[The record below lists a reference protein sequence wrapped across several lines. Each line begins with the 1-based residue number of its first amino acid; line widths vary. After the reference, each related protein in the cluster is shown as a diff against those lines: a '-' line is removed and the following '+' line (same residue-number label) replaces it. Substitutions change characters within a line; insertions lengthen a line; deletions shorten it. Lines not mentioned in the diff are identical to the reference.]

1 MKEIPKYYD
10 NLDLTLEEILGLIHR
25 GVKDRKSGFH
35 NFVLATSSFK
45 NEPDARTVVL
55 RGFDSEKME
64 ISFHSDLRSQKIN
77 QLIKNKNVCL
87 VFYDEKKKIQLRIRG
102 KTNIKKSFH
111 EAWNKLTNWSKRCY
125 LTENPPGQESRKP
138 SSGFPEEFAFD
149 APTLEQTKD
158 VLKNFGQ
165 IRVSINEIEWLF
177 LASQGHRRA
186 LFKINRDNS
195 NLSIESKWLVP

>member
-1 MKEIPKYYD
+1 MKQLPNYYD
-10 NLDLTLEEILGLIHR
+10 DLDLTLKEILGLIQR

-55 RGFDSEKME
+55 RGFDSKKME

-102 KTNIKKSFH
+102 RTNINKSFH

-125 LTENPPGQESRKP
+125 LTVSPPGQESRKP

-149 APTLEQTKD
+149 APSLEQTKEG
-158 VLKNFGQ
+158 LKNFGQ
-165 IRVSINEIEWLF
+165 IIVSINQIEWLF

-186 LFKINRDNS
+186 LFEVVKNGS
-195 NLSIESKWLVP
+195 KFLIEGKWLIP

>member
-10 NLDLTLEEILGLIHR
+10 NLDLTLEEILGLIQR
-25 GVKDRKSGFH
+25 AVKDRKSGFH
-35 NFVLATSSFK
+35 NFILATSFDNK
-45 NEPDARTVVL
+45 PDARTVVL

-64 ISFHSDLRSQKIN
+64 LSFHSDLRSQKIN

-102 KTNIKKSFH
+102 RTNINKSFP

-125 LTENPPGQESRKP
+125 LTVSPPGQESRKP
-138 SSGFPEEFAFD
+138 SSGFPKEFAFD
-149 APTLEQTKD
+149 APSLEQAKD
-158 VLKNFGQ
+158 GFKNFGQ
-165 IRVSINEIEWLF
+165 IRVNINEIEWLF

-186 LFKINRDNS
+186 LFEVIKNGS
-195 NLSIESKWLVP
+195 KFLIEGKWLIP

>member
-10 NLDLTLEEILGLIHR
+10 NLDLTLEEILGLIQR

-87 VFYDEKKKIQLRIRG
+87 VFYDEKKLKSLMLHNKFNFVKTIIMPIKLR
-102 KTNIKKSFH
+102 F
-111 EAWNKLTNWSKRCY
+111 LSKY
-125 LTENPPGQESRKP
+125 LKRFCLYSVFYK
-138 SSGFPEEFAFD
+138 
-149 APTLEQTKD
+149 
-158 VLKNFGQ
+158 
-165 IRVSINEIEWLF
+165 
-177 LASQGHRRA
+177 
-186 LFKINRDNS
+186 
-195 NLSIESKWLVP
+195 

>member
-10 NLDLTLEEILGLIHR
+10 NLDLTLEEILGLIQR

-77 QLIKNKNVCL
+77 QLIKNKDVCL
-87 VFYDEKKKIQLRIRG
+87 VFYDEKKK
-102 KTNIKKSFH
+102 
-111 EAWNKLTNWSKRCY
+111 
-125 LTENPPGQESRKP
+125 
-138 SSGFPEEFAFD
+138 
-149 APTLEQTKD
+149 
-158 VLKNFGQ
+158 
-165 IRVSINEIEWLF
+165 
-177 LASQGHRRA
+177 
-186 LFKINRDNS
+186 NS
-195 NLSIESKWLVP
+195 T

>member
-1 MKEIPKYYD
+1 MGSEDKGIRMLIKKNCDFVVRIETVIKKDAIVDSLNVSNACAIILNQLTIRMKEIPKYYD
-10 NLDLTLEEILGLIHR
+10 NLDLTLEEILGLIQR

-87 VFYDEKKKIQLRIRG
+87 VFYDEKKKNST
-102 KTNIKKSFH
+102 K
-111 EAWNKLTNWSKRCY
+111 NK
-125 LTENPPGQESRKP
+125 RKNKYKEVI
-138 SSGFPEEFAFD
+138 S
-149 APTLEQTKD
+149 
-158 VLKNFGQ
+158 
-165 IRVSINEIEWLF
+165 
-177 LASQGHRRA
+177 
-186 LFKINRDNS
+186 
-195 NLSIESKWLVP
+195 

>member
-10 NLDLTLEEILGLIHR
+10 NLDLTLEEILGLIQR

-35 NFVLATSSFK
+35 NFVLATSSFE

-77 QLIKNKNVCL
+77 QLNKNKNVCL
-87 VFYDEKKKIQLRIRG
+87 VFYDEKRKIQLRIKG
-102 KTNIKKSFH
+102 KTNIKKSFQ
-111 EAWNKLTNWSKRCY
+111 EAWDKLTNWSKRCY
-125 LTENPPGQESRKP
+125 LTENPPGQESKKP
-138 SSGFPEEFAFD
+138 SSGFSEEFAFD
-149 APTLEQTKD
+149 APSLEQTKEGF
-158 VLKNFGQ
+158 KNFGQ
-165 IRVSINEIEWLF
+165 IRVSINQIEWLF

-186 LFKINRDNS
+186 LFEVIKSDGKF
-195 NLSIESKWLVP
+195 SIEGKWLIP